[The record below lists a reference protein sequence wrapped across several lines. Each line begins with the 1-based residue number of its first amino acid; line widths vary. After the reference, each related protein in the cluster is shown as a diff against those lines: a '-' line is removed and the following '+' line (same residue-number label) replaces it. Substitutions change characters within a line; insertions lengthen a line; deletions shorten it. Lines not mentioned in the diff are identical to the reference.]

1 VTRVALCVEMVIP
14 PSCHH
19 KQTNRSFAGKAIEM
33 SIDHK
38 PEDEPETER
47 VLKAGGKVTG
57 DGRING
63 GLNLSRAIG
72 DHAYKQNKELSD
84 REQMITALPD
94 VKTLTI
100 NPGEDEFMVLACD
113 GIWNSMSSQ
122 EVVDFIKPRMT
133 QGVEKLS
140 KICEQIF
147 DHCLSPESW
156 FDGIGCDNMTAIIV
170 KFKSSVSKRAASPQP
185 EENEPKRAKTEVNS
199 EVQVDT
205 TV

>member
-1 VTRVALCVEMVIP
+1 MVIP

-140 KICEQIF
+140 KICEQVTYTLCFALHILLMLICRF
-147 DHCLSPESW
+147 STIACPPNRGS
-156 FDGIGCDNMTAIIV
+156 TV
-170 KFKSSVSKRAASPQP
+170 SVA
-185 EENEPKRAKTEVNS
+185 
-199 EVQVDT
+199 T
-205 TV
+205 T